1 MSQRRTAAR
10 IQSAATTN
18 STLVKTGNTVA
29 LCGMVGNN
37 GAGNAYIKFYNKATA
52 PTVGTDV
59 PFATFLIPPSR
70 NVEIELDYGFSLGLG
85 YAITGAAADNDT
97 TAVLV
102 NQVTGVFFHD

>member
-1 MSQRRTAAR
+1 MSNVRKAAR
-10 IQSAATTN
+10 IQAAATTN
-18 STLVKTGNTVA
+18 ATLVKTGSTLA
-29 LCGMVGNN
+29 FCGLVGNN

-59 PFATFLIPPSR
+59 PVVTYLIPPSR
-70 NVEIELDYGFSLGLG
+70 NVEIELEYSFPLGLG

-102 NQVTGVFFHD
+102 NQVTGIMFYD